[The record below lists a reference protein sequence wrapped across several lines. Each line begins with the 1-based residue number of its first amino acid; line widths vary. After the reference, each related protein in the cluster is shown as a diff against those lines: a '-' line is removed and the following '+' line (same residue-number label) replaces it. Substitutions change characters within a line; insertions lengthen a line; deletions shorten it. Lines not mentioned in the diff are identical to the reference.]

1 MFSKLLNPV
10 SLIFIMFFMTA
21 CVAKNKHDC
30 SLVPATPKDSSLPA
44 LGLNEELN
52 LPGEK
57 FANTIFVRDSYAYIG
72 VGNTLVMFDISDVSN
87 PLLIGDIPL
96 PHNADSIV
104 VADSYAFVSDDS
116 QPGESTV
123 IDISDPHRLVKMTC
137 QQELMPSF
145 FKASPSKEYVY
156 VPSWEDEKLYVY
168 HVDSNTS
175 PIDIV
180 EVGTY
185 QSRTPI
191 QLRLLP
197 KPEVIGAEPRAVIDI
212 ILVENYAFVAENSLG
227 GEGFYRG
234 QVQVLDVSNPQSLK
248 PVATYIMP
256 QRGSAIQLFSS
267 ENYIF
272 VATGISSGY
281 PGLILD
287 ILDPTAP
294 SLVTMITGLEI
305 PIGMNGNFAYSV
317 IHFED
322 GTATIRVRDIT
333 NPNQIIQTDWD
344 PSTYG
349 WTFGWQGDVTF
360 AENHA
365 YFMDSN
371 LLRII
376 DISDPFYPVLSSVVS
391 FR

>member
-1 MFSKLLNPV
+1 
-10 SLIFIMFFMTA
+10 MTA

-30 SLVPATPKDSSLPA
+30 SLVPATLQDSSLPA
-44 LGLNEELN
+44 LGLNEELK
-52 LPGEK
+52 LPGEQ
-57 FANTIFVRDSYAYIG
+57 FANAIFVRDSYAYLG
-72 VGNTLVMFDISDVSN
+72 VGNTLVVFDISDVSN

-96 PHNADSIV
+96 PNNADSIV
-104 VADSYAFVSDDS
+104 VADSYAFVSNDS
-116 QPGESTV
+116 QPGESSV
-123 IDISDPHRLVKMTC
+123 IDISDPHRLVKMDC
-137 QQELMPSF
+137 QKELMPSF
-145 FKASPSKEYVY
+145 FNASQSQAYIF

-168 HVDSNTS
+168 HVDSNAS
-175 PIDIV
+175 PTEIV

-212 ILVENYAFVAENSLG
+212 TLAENYAFVAENSLG

-256 QRGSAIQLFSS
+256 QQGSAIQLFSS

-287 ILDPTAP
+287 ISEPTTP
-294 SLVTMITGLEI
+294 RLVTMITGLEI
-305 PIGMNGNFAYSV
+305 PLGMNRNFAYSV
-317 IHFED
+317 IYFED
-322 GTATIRVRDIT
+322 GIATIRVRDIT
-333 NPNQIIQTDWD
+333 RPNQIIQTDWD

-349 WTFGWQGDVTF
+349 WVFGWQGDVTF
-360 AENHA
+360 VENYA

-376 DISDPFYPVLSSVVS
+376 DITDPFNPVQSNFIS